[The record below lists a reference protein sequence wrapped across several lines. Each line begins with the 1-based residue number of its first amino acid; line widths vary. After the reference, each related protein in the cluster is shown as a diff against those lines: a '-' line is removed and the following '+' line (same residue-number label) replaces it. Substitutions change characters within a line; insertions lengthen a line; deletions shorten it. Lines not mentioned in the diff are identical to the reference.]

1 MSVPGLFRKRNR
13 SLQQRLDDSSVP
25 DLATGCRQWVG
36 AGGYGVIGV
45 SGRMLGAHRAAW
57 IAKHGPI
64 PSGLH
69 VCHRCDNPRC
79 INPDHLFL
87 GTHKENMQDMS
98 MKMDARK
105 RANTQC
111 KSDSSPGLL
120 RLEFMGREIV
130 SQILAVRPIGKA
142 NALQSADD
150 PPAPAP
156 DGDARGKRLAA
167 DR

>member
-1 MSVPGLFRKRNR
+1 MFFVRPYRKPNR

-25 DLATGCRQWVG
+25 DLTTGCRLWMG
-36 AGGYGVIGV
+36 TGGYGTIGV
-45 SGRMLGAHRAAW
+45 SGRMIGAHRAAW

-87 GTHKENMQDMS
+87 GTHQANMRDMS
-98 MKMDARK
+98 LKVKARK
-105 RANTQC
+105 QAIGRRA
-111 KSDSSPGLL
+111 PGNAPDIM
-120 RLEFMGREIV
+120 RVQIRGQEII
-130 SQILAVRPIGKA
+130 SRILAVRPIEEA
-142 NALQSADD
+142 SSTTTDE
-150 PPAPAP
+150 PPA
-156 DGDARGKRLAA
+156 